1 MKKALYTIEQE
12 YIELAEQLEQG
23 EVTQELETALAITE
37 SQLQTK
43 AIGYGFI
50 IRESEGNIA
59 MIDAEIKRLQALKKS
74 EQSKVDR
81 LKTAISNAME
91 LFGITEVK
99 TPTLKLSFRRS
110 ERVKSDP
117 FYDALPDE
125 LVTVIPEQR
134 KPDLTAIKNVLKS
147 GYEVNGFWIEECNNL
162 QIK

>member
-1 MKKALYTIEQE
+1 MESTVAQKLDAIYTLQLIDSRLDALIKVRGALPEEVQDLEDEIAGYETRLEKFQSEIEAYDE
-12 YIELAEQLEQG
+12 
-23 EVTQELETALAITE
+23 
-37 SQLQTK
+37 
-43 AIGYGFI
+43 
-50 IRESEGNIA
+50 
-59 MIDAEIKRLQALKKS
+59 EIKRLQALKKS

-147 GYEVNGFWIEECNNL
+147 GHEVKGFWIEECNNL